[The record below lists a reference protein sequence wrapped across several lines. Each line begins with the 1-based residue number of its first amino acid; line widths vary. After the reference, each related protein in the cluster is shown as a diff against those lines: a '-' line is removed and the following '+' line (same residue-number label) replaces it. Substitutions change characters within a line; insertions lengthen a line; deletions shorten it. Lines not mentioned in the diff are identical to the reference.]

1 MGCDVDPRHLG
12 LPGVGLEQRGE
23 DADGSGLAGAVW
35 AQDAQ
40 HRTGFHV
47 EVEAIE
53 GPYLSVVLGQVL
65 GPNHGFHSFSLSSR
79 LSSVSDRRPAG
90 NSSVGNRKINSCQK
104 AAAISGNLRNMGDT
118 TARALR
124 LLSLLQARRWWT
136 GAELRE
142 RLSVSERSL
151 RRDVERLRALGYP
164 IEATPGPAGGYRL
177 GAGAEMPPLLLD
189 EEEAVAMAVGLRTA
203 ALGGIAGMEDAS
215 VRALAKLE
223 QVVPPR
229 VWHDVALF
237 RSLPVADGGSQPQ
250 AEVGP
255 LLTVARACRD
265 GERIRFHYRSRQGEE
280 TERHVE
286 PHHLVMVYRRWY
298 LLAFDRDRDD
308 WRTFRVDR
316 MGETWATGMR

>member
-1 MGCDVDPRHLG
+1 
-12 LPGVGLEQRGE
+12 
-23 DADGSGLAGAVW
+23 
-35 AQDAQ
+35 
-40 HRTGFHV
+40 
-47 EVEAIE
+47 
-53 GPYLSVVLGQVL
+53 
-65 GPNHGFHSFSLSSR
+65 
-79 LSSVSDRRPAG
+79 
-90 NSSVGNRKINSCQK
+90 
-104 AAAISGNLRNMGDT
+104 MGDT

-136 GAELRE
+136 GAELRA
-142 RLSVSERSL
+142 RLEVSERSL

-316 MGETWATGMR
+316 MGETWATGMRFHAREVPGGDPEQFVSSRLGEGEYRYAARVLCDSAPEDVARLVSQGGGTVEETEAGTVVELRGDSLEWLAFRLLWMGAEFRVLEPAELSEVVGKMGARLQRAAGDRL